1 MNPSIAALALA
12 AAVLVGSTRPGRAR
26 LRVTG
31 VPTVPP
37 TERPVL
43 RTPWITVAVSAL
55 GGLAWAGG
63 AGVLGAALVVAAS
76 VGLGW
81 AARRRWERAA
91 RHDDDPT
98 DLAASWAQLAACLEV
113 GLPVA
118 AAVSAAA
125 QPLDGRAGAEL
136 RRVAGLLELGAD
148 PAQAWLAAQESPSLA
163 AFGRAASRSAAT
175 GAALARAARVE
186 AARLRAALTDN
197 AEARAQRAGVLVTA
211 PLGLCFLPAF
221 VVLGIVPV
229 VVGLARQTMTWW

>member
-1 MNPSIAALALA
+1 MNPSIAALALT
-12 AAVLVGSTRPGRAR
+12 AAVLVGSPRPGRAR

-31 VPTVPP
+31 APAVPP

-63 AGVLGAALVVAAS
+63 GGVLGAALVVAATI
-76 VGLGW
+76 GLGW
-81 AARRRWERAA
+81 AARRRWERPT

-125 QPLDGRAGAEL
+125 QPLDGRTGAEL

-148 PAQAWLAAQESPSLA
+148 PAQAWLAAQESPSHA

-186 AARLRAALTDN
+186 AARLRAALTDS
-197 AEARAQRAGVLVTA
+197 AEARAQRAGVLITA

-229 VVGLARQTMTWW
+229 VVGLARQTLTWW